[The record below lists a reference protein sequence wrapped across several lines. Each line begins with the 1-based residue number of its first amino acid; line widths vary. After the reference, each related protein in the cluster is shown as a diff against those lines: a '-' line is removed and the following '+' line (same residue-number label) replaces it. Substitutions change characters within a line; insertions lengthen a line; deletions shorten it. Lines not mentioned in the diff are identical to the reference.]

1 MYARWGFRVNVY
13 RELMPRLEATRA
25 LSHVV
30 CPELMKR
37 SISIENPK
45 DKVRDKVGEQFV
57 RGPFRV

>member
-1 MYARWGFRVNVY
+1 MNVY
-13 RELMPRLEATRA
+13 RELMLRLEATRA

-45 DKVRDKVGEQFV
+45 DKVGEQFV